1 MCDNSQQNP
10 PKLFKKLIGGAC
22 MGVGGILAIGC
33 TVGQGLSG
41 LSTLSFASL
50 LAIVS
55 IYISAYITAKSMH
68 KKNALIACFI
78 FDFEYKKIKLF
89 RSLITV

>member
-1 MCDNSQQNP
+1 M
-10 PKLFKKLIGGAC
+10 
-22 MGVGGILAIGC
+22 GGILAMGC

-50 LAIVS
+50 VAIGS
-55 IYISAYITAKSMH
+55 IYISAYITAVYMK

-78 FDFEYKKIKLF
+78 FDFDDKK
-89 RSLITV
+89 